1 MSLSVAVS
9 LSEPYSNRVTRPLHR
24 LPILLRITLL
34 GLLMLSVLSRPLYST
49 WCETHQLSHE
59 LTALSHQNLH
69 QDSRAERQLDADHAR
84 GAHGSL
90 HGGDQGSTYADIVA
104 VVTVPAVHFD
114 SVLNPL
120 TTQLPVPVQR
130 VAALFRPPIA

>member
-1 MSLSVAVS
+1 MPLSVAVS
-9 LSEPYSNRVTRPLHR
+9 LSESYSNPVTAPLHR
-24 LPILLRITLL
+24 LPFLLRISLL
-34 GLLMLSVLSRPLYST
+34 GLLVLSVVSRPLYST

-59 LTALSHQNLH
+59 LTALSYQNLH
-69 QDSRAERQLDADHAR
+69 QDTSAERQLDADHAR

-90 HGGDQGSTYADIVA
+90 HGGDQGGTYADIVA
-104 VVTVPAVHFD
+104 IVTVPAIHFD

-120 TTQLPVPVQR
+120 TTQLPAPVQR